1 MRLRRVVYDRLWF
14 AFTLIAVAIAV
25 VPLLFILAD
34 VVYKGIA
41 SINIDFFTLL
51 PPDPCPPLSVCA
63 PGGLGDAIQGT
74 LILVA
79 LASAIGIPI
88 GIISGIYV
96 SEYGN
101 NNFYGSLV
109 RFLGDVLAG
118 IPSIVTGVLVYTL
131 VVIPLRGYSVTAG
144 SIALGSMMIPI
155 VSNTSAEALKTV
167 PNSIREA
174 SHALGIRKWR
184 TALLMVANAKRS
196 VATASLLA
204 IARITGET
212 APLLLTAG
220 ISSLWFS
227 GLGHPIAS
235 LTYYIFYY
243 GTSPYSNWKA
253 LAWGAALILITI
265 VMGINIMVRVMTRSK
280 VAYA

>member
-1 MRLRRVVYDRLWF
+1 MNRLWI
-14 AFTLIAVAIAV
+14 AFTIIAVGIAV
-25 VPLLFILAD
+25 VPLIGIVFD
-34 VVYKGIA
+34 VAVTGIG
-41 SINIDFFTLL
+41 SINLDFFTLL
-51 PPDPCPPLSVCA
+51 PPPPCSAPTGCA
-63 PGGLGDAIQGT
+63 PGGMGDAIQGT

-79 LASAIGIPI
+79 QSSAIGIPI
-88 GIISGIYV
+88 GIISGVYI
-96 SEYGN
+96 SEYGAGN
-101 NNFYGSLV
+101 KYGSTI

-118 IPSIVTGVLVYTL
+118 VPSIVTGVLVYL
-131 VVIPLRGYSVTAG
+131 LIVVPLHGYSVIAG

-184 TALLMVANAKRS
+184 TSLLIVAQAKRS
-196 VATASLLA
+196 IATASLLA
-204 IARITGET
+204 VARITGET

-227 GLGHPIAS
+227 DLGHPVAS

-243 GTSPYSNWKA
+243 ATSPYANWKA
-253 LAWGAALILITI
+253 LAWGAAFILIVI
-265 VMGINIMVRVMTRSK
+265 VLGINAGVRIITRGKK
-280 VAYA
+280 VYS